1 MHKIILACA
10 FSASVLLAAC
20 GGGGGG
26 DSSPASNAAASNGA
40 VSGAATGSSGS
51 SSNSTNTGNSGGT
64 GNAGGATGNT
74 SGNNSGTSSPNSG
87 GGTAANGS
95 GSGSASS
102 GSGGS
107 SSDSGSGTA
116 GSGTS
121 GSGTSGSGTSGSGS
135 DAGGSGTSGN
145 GGAADIGN
153 TIPVRVSAA
162 SAVRNFPLVSVT
174 ICRPG
179 SGGAASCATID
190 NVLLDTGSFGLRLFA
205 STIPAA
211 TLAALPLQTDA
222 TSGRNVAACGAFG
235 SGYTWGSLRSADV
248 KMSAEVA
255 PSVPIQVIGDTA
267 IGSAAP
273 ASCIWNTALSSA
285 AVLGANGI
293 LGVGVARYDCGAA
306 CARSTPAT
314 GYYYADAAVAT
325 PISMPLARQITNP
338 VALFPVDNNGVI
350 VDMPTVS
357 ANGAPT
363 ASGTLTFGI
372 GTQSNNTLASA
383 GATVMATDRWGNFTG
398 SLGGASAIQSFV
410 DSGSNALN
418 FEDYAI
424 VQDGGFYVPSSP
436 VNRTV
441 AFTDAR
447 GTSATADLAIGNAN
461 ALFATY
467 NFAFSNLGAFL
478 AQTVDLGMPFFYGKR
493 VYYGIDA
500 SAAGGT
506 AAPYVAWLTS

>member
-1 MHKIILACA
+1 MHKIIMACA

-26 DSSPASNAAASNGA
+26 DSSPASNAAAPNGA
-40 VSGAATGSSGS
+40 AAGAATASSG
-51 SSNSTNTGNSGGT
+51 SNSTNTGNSGST

-95 GSGSASS
+95 GSGSTPS

-107 SSDSGSGTA
+107 SGDA

-121 GSGTSGSGTSGSGS
+121 GSGNSGSGS
-135 DAGGSGTSGN
+135 DSGGSGTADSGTSGN
-145 GGAADIGN
+145 GGVADIGN

-179 SGGAASCATID
+179 SGGVTSCATID

-222 TSGRNVAACGAFG
+222 ASGRNVAACGAFG

-273 ASCIWNTALSSA
+273 ASCIWNTALSSPD
-285 AVLGANGI
+285 VLGANGI

-357 ANGAPT
+357 ATGAPT

-372 GTQSNNTLASA
+372 GTQSNNALASA

-424 VQDGGFYVPSSP
+424 VQDSGFYVPSSP
-436 VNRTV
+436 VNRTIS
-441 AFTDAR
+441 FTDAR
-447 GTSATADLAIGNAN
+447 GTSATANVAIGNAN

>member
-26 DSSPASNAAASNGA
+26 DSSPASNAATANGA
-40 VSGAATGSSGS
+40 AAGTTTGSSGS
-51 SSNSTNTGNSGGT
+51 SSNSTNSGNSGGA

-74 SGNNSGTSSPNSG
+74 SGDNSGTSSPNSG
-87 GGTAANGS
+87 SGTGANGS
-95 GSGSASS
+95 GSGSTPS

-121 GSGTSGSGTSGSGS
+121 GSGTSGSGTSGSG
-135 DAGGSGTSGN
+135 TSGN
-145 GGAADIGN
+145 GGNGGTADIGN

-179 SGGAASCATID
+179 SGGATSCATID

-248 KMSAEVA
+248 KMAAEVA
-255 PSVPIQVIGDTA
+255 PSVPIQVIGDAA
-267 IGSAAP
+267 IGSVAP
-273 ASCIWNTALSSA
+273 ASCIWNTALSSPD
-285 AVLGANGI
+285 VLGANGI

-357 ANGAPT
+357 ATGAPT

-372 GTQSNNTLASA
+372 GTQSNNQLASA
-383 GATVMATDRWGNFTG
+383 GTTVMATDRWGNFSG

-410 DSGSNALN
+410 DSGSNTLN

-424 VQDGGFYVPSSP
+424 VQDGGFYVPSTP
-436 VNRTV
+436 VNRTI

-447 GTSATADLAIGNAN
+447 GASATANLAIGNAN

>member
-1 MHKIILACA
+1 MHKIIMACA
-10 FSASVLLAAC
+10 FSVSVLLAAC
-20 GGGGGG
+20 GGGGG
-26 DSSPASNAAASNGA
+26 DNSPVNNAAASGG
-40 VSGAATGSSGS
+40 GAAGAAMGGSGS
-51 SSNSTNTGNSGGT
+51 SSNSNSTSTGNPGST

-74 SGNNSGTSSPNSG
+74 SGNNSGASNQNSG
-87 GGTAANGS
+87 GGGGASGS
-95 GSGSASS
+95 GSGPTPS

-107 SSDSGSGTA
+107 SGNSGSGTSGSGA
-116 GSGTS
+116 SGSGSGSGGSGTS
-121 GSGTSGSGTSGSGS
+121 GSGTSGSG
-135 DAGGSGTSGN
+135 GT
-145 GGAADIGN
+145 ADIGN
-153 TIPVRVSAA
+153 TIPVRVSAV

-179 SGGAASCATID
+179 SGGATSCATID

-205 STIPAA
+205 SAIPAA
-211 TLAALPLQTDA
+211 TLAALPMQTDTA
-222 TSGRNVAACGAFG
+222 SGRSVAACAAFG
-235 SGYTWGSLRSADV
+235 SGYTWGSLRNADV

-255 PSVPIQVIGDTA
+255 PSVPIQVIGDPA

-273 ASCIWNTALSSA
+273 ASCVWNTALASP

-314 GYYYADAAVAT
+314 GFYYADAAIAT

-350 VDMPTVS
+350 VDMPGVN

-372 GTQSNNTLASA
+372 GTQANNALASA
-383 GATVMATDRWGNFTG
+383 GTTVMATDRWGNFNG
-398 SLGGASAIQSFV
+398 SLSGASAVQSFV

-424 VQDGGFYVPSSP
+424 VQDSGFYVPSSP
-436 VNRTV
+436 VSRTV
-441 AFTDAR
+441 SLTDAR
-447 GTSATADLAIGNAN
+447 GVNATTDLAIGNAS

>member
-1 MHKIILACA
+1 MHKIIMACA

-26 DSSPASNAAASNGA
+26 DSSPASNAAAPNGA
-40 VSGAATGSSGS
+40 AAGAATASSG
-51 SSNSTNTGNSGGT
+51 SNSTNTGNSGST

-95 GSGSASS
+95 GSGSTPS

-107 SSDSGSGTA
+107 SGDA

-121 GSGTSGSGTSGSGS
+121 GSGNSGSGS
-135 DAGGSGTSGN
+135 DSGGSGTADSGTSGN
-145 GGAADIGN
+145 GGVADIGN

-179 SGGAASCATID
+179 SGGVTSCATID

-222 TSGRNVAACGAFG
+222 ASGRNVAACGAFG

-273 ASCIWNTALSSA
+273 ASCIWNTALSSP

-325 PISMPLARQITNP
+325 PISMPFARQITNP

-372 GTQSNNTLASA
+372 GTQSNNALASA
-383 GATVMATDRWGNFTG
+383 GTTVMATDRWGNFTG

-424 VQDGGFYVPSSP
+424 VQDSGFYVPSSP
-436 VNRTV
+436 VNRTIS
-441 AFTDAR
+441 FTDAR
-447 GTSATADLAIGNAN
+447 GTSATANVAIGNAN

-500 SAAGGT
+500 SAAGGA

>member
-1 MHKIILACA
+1 MHKIIMACA

-26 DSSPASNAAASNGA
+26 DSSPASNAAAPNGA
-40 VSGAATGSSGS
+40 AAGAATASSGS
-51 SSNSTNTGNSGGT
+51 SSNSTNSGNSGGT

-95 GSGSASS
+95 GSGSTPSGSGS

-107 SSDSGSGTA
+107 SGDSGSGTA

-121 GSGTSGSGTSGSGS
+121 GSGTSGSGSDSGG
-135 DAGGSGTSGN
+135 SGN
-145 GGAADIGN
+145 GGVADIGN

-179 SGGAASCATID
+179 SGGATSCATID

-211 TLAALPLQTDA
+211 TLAALPLQTDE

-235 SGYTWGSLRSADV
+235 SGYTWGSLRNADV

-273 ASCIWNTALSSA
+273 ASCIWNTALTSP

-372 GTQSNNTLASA
+372 GTQSNNALASA
-383 GATVMATDRWGNFTG
+383 GTTFMATDRWGNFTG

-424 VQDGGFYVPSSP
+424 VQDSGFYVPSSP
-436 VNRTV
+436 VNR
-441 AFTDAR
+441 AISFTDAR
-447 GTSATADLAIGNAN
+447 GASTTVNLAIGNAN

-506 AAPYVAWLTS
+506 AVPYVAWLTS